1 MRDKTILTKM
11 WAFLVTLSLLLMI
24 TNVVKADSIKFN
36 ENESQITYINKSD
49 VINSYVAETG
59 VSYETAK
66 NMLFPNEHGT
76 SLYMAGDK
84 DVRYVR
90 LMASGFSYSTL
101 NSYLPGDAGLV
112 YFYCEVSVSGQFR
125 GIRRIVYAG
134 YNPGN
139 LVFSGNFQYHLEN
152 AGKIHYTIS
161 GGLYSNTT
169 TTNSV
174 GSGVGIGGVGSVN
187 VSVSSTSN
195 FVRSILYHGNRYY

>member
-11 WAFLVTLSLLLMI
+11 WAFLVTISLLLMI

-66 NMLFPNEHGT
+66 NMLFPNEYGT

-90 LMASGFSYSTL
+90 LTASGFSYSTL

-112 YFYCEVSVSGQFR
+112 YFIVKFR
-125 GIRRIVYAG
+125 
-134 YNPGN
+134 
-139 LVFSGNFQYHLEN
+139 LVANSEEFDV
-152 AGKIHYTIS
+152 
-161 GGLYSNTT
+161 LYMPDITQE
-169 TTNSV
+169 
-174 GSGVGIGGVGSVN
+174 I
-187 VSVSSTSN
+187 
-195 FVRSILYHGNRYY
+195 